1 MNTINEKG
9 VYRSPKWLRNFIDYE
24 VHTGEDIKGK
34 VSKRELKERREKEWN
49 SFWSNIDTS
58 EFRDFYKDFQK
69 KINSKS
75 IYFYSS
81 ELEGLARKDCDNG
94 IDIFGEFEKY
104 LKEKKEKKD
113 KEKKIIND
121 INNLYDSISNDFYKN
136 PYIDKFSSR
145 PLIYKFENGDTFQIN
160 DFLEMKFTSI
170 SKGITT
176 TYTISW
182 QISNRFF
189 DLINRI
195 ISVAKK
201 RPSAHSNSSG
211 SSSGGSSSGGS
222 SSGNRSRYNNTDPNN
237 KEKINNKYS
246 NHPKGKLYQTLKDT
260 ISQREAQ
267 LKSMSKNHPDRE
279 SLENEL
285 RNAKTRL
292 EDMKIKYKFEHL
304 NNFYKF
310 SSL

>member
-34 VSKRELKERREKEWN
+34 VSKRELKERRNREWD
-49 SFWSNIDTS
+49 SKWSNIDID
-58 EFRDFYKDFQK
+58 DF
-69 KINSKS
+69 KS
-75 IYFYSS
+75 FYEKFHKNYFYSR
-81 ELEGLARKDCDNG
+81 EMEGLARADWDNN

-104 LKEKKEKKD
+104 LKVEKEKKD
-113 KEKKIIND
+113 KEKRILND

-136 PYIDKFSSR
+136 PYIDKFSNN
-145 PLIYKFENGDTFQIN
+145 PVTFKFENGDIFELRP
-160 DFLEMKFTSI
+160 LEIKFTSI
-170 SKGITT
+170 SKGIIT
-176 TYTISW
+176 TYNVSW
-182 QISNRFF
+182 QINNRFY

-195 ISVAKK
+195 IPASRK
-201 RPSAHSNSSG
+201 RPSTNSNSS
-211 SSSGGSSSGGS
+211 SNS
-222 SSGNRSRYNNTDPNN
+222 NRSRYNNTDPNN
-237 KEKINNKYS
+237 KEKVNNKYS

-292 EDMKIKYKFEHL
+292 EDMKIKYKFEHI